1 MNIWLFKADRTIVN
15 NHSSACFGNAPTGIY
30 ATKCHPICTT
40 ILENVVT
47 PNCTNVCTLFYEL
60 PSSCVIVAIEVYEHK
75 PAHEPDGVGV
85 PLFSGDVFRRLTG
98 QVVGEVSVS
107 AAQLTVTV
115 DEALKDAHFA
125 IVLLKR

>member
-1 MNIWLFKADRTIVN
+1 M
-15 NHSSACFGNAPTGIY
+15 
-30 ATKCHPICTT
+30 
-40 ILENVVT
+40 
-47 PNCTNVCTLFYEL
+47 
-60 PSSCVIVAIEVYEHK
+60 AIEVYEHK

-125 IVLLKR
+125 IVFLNGKERDNRCK